1 MMKDRRYFLNTVL
14 AAVVAIALGTCTV
27 IRAFAPAMI
36 LPKLDI
42 PNMVLLSLVALLVD
56 YYAAP
61 GAKRNYIFIP
71 IFALLTFGVLP
82 LAVQYVGLR
91 GALPVALIGCV
102 VFTATT
108 WIFSFVQDRLATGPV
123 ARLAPILSA
132 FGLYLAAQCFAG
144 IGL

>member
-1 MMKDRRYFLNTVL
+1 MKDKRYFLSTALVAVVMIAL
-14 AAVVAIALGTCTV
+14 AACTV
-27 IRAFAPAMI
+27 IRTFAPGVI

-42 PNMVLLSLVALLVD
+42 PNMVLLSLVALLAD
-56 YYAAP
+56 HYLAP

-71 IFALLTFGVLP
+71 IFALLTYGILP

-91 GALPVALIGCV
+91 EALPLALIGCV

-108 WIFSFVQDRLATGPV
+108 WIFSFMQDRLATGPV
-123 ARLAPILSA
+123 AKLAPILSA
-132 FGLYLAAQCFAG
+132 FGLYLASQCFAG

>member
-1 MMKDRRYFLNTVL
+1 MKDKRFFLNTALV
-14 AAVVAIALGTCTV
+14 AVVTIAVGACTM
-27 IRAFAPAMI
+27 IRTFAPAVI

-42 PNMVLLSLVALLVD
+42 PSMVLLSLVALLLD
-56 YYAAP
+56 HYFAP

-71 IFALLTFGVLP
+71 VFALLTFGLLP
-82 LAVQYVGLR
+82 LAVRAVGLR
-91 GALPVALIGCV
+91 EALPLAVIGCV

-108 WIFSFVQDRLATGPV
+108 WIFSFIQERLSTGPV

-132 FGLYLAAQCFAG
+132 FGLYLASQCFAG

>member
-1 MMKDRRYFLNTVL
+1 MMKDRRYFLNTAL

-82 LAVQYVGLR
+82 VQCVGLR
-91 GALPVALIGCV
+91 EALPVALIGCV
-102 VFTATT
+102 GFPATP
-108 WIFSFVQDRLATGPV
+108 WLFSFVQDRLATGPV

-132 FGLYLAAQCFAG
+132 LGLYLAAQCFAG

>member
-1 MMKDRRYFLNTVL
+1 MMKDRRYFLNTAL

-91 GALPVALIGCV
+91 EALPVALIGCV

-132 FGLYLAAQCFAG
+132 LGLYLAAQCFAG

>member
-1 MMKDRRYFLNTVL
+1 MKDKRYFLNTALVAVMTVAV
-14 AAVVAIALGTCTV
+14 AACTL
-27 IRAFAPAMI
+27 IRTFAPAVI

-42 PNMVLLSLVALLVD
+42 PSMVLLSLVALLVD
-56 YYAAP
+56 HYVAP

-71 IFALLTFGVLP
+71 IFALLTFGLLP
-82 LAVQYVGLR
+82 LAVRYVGLR
-91 GALPVALIGCV
+91 EALPLAIIGCV

-108 WIFSFVQDRLATGPV
+108 WIFSFMQERLSSGPV

-132 FGLYLAAQCFAG
+132 FGLYLASQCFAG